1 MRLVLTLGSHFDG
14 IAGFPLAA
22 AGNGIEVVWATEIEP
37 FPIVV
42 SKAHFPHMKHYG
54 SITDVSGAELEP
66 VDIITFGSPCQD
78 LSVAGKRA
86 GLEGERSG
94 LFMEAVRTIREMR
107 DATSGVYPRIAV
119 WENVPGSMSSNNGAD
134 FRAVLEEILEAEVP
148 VPRSGKWASAGM
160 VRGNGREIAWRI
172 LDAQYWGV
180 PQRRR
185 RIFLICDFTGEC
197 AGEILFER
205 QSVSGDSQESGKT
218 GQETAGSA
226 GDGAKTAGRY
236 WDGGDIS
243 DTLVPVMLEPAYA
256 FSAGQSDKA
265 RSLGFH
271 EEVSPTLRAG
281 ASGTNM
287 TPTIMEPKAFAVNQ
301 RDEARDLGDKS
312 GALQAQPGMKQQTF
326 VIQKATRGKGQNG
339 LGISGEDVSYTLDC
353 LGNHAVAIQHSII
366 GRKDEAGAQGPG
378 YRDDGKMFTLD
389 SRGAAHAVAYDP
401 KDLGRR
407 PATFENVSPT
417 IKARCG
423 TGGNNI
429 PITRVGYLVRRL
441 TPTECER
448 LQGFPDGWT
457 DVHDIQLTGRKK
469 CLSSDTARYKALGN
483 SVAIPCVRWIMRRI
497 KEQLEELQDGA

>member
-1 MRLVLTLGSHFDG
+1 MLTLGSHFDG

-54 SITDVSGAELEP
+54 SIKDVSGAELEP

-78 LSVAGKRA
+78 LSIAGKRA

-107 DATSGVYPRIAV
+107 GATSGVYPRIAV
-119 WENVPGSMSSNNGAD
+119 WENVPGAMSSNNGAD

-185 RIFLICDFTGEC
+185 RIFLVADFRGQC
-197 AGEILFER
+197 AAEILFEC
-205 QSVSGDSQESGKT
+205 QGLPGHIAESGKAR
-218 GQETAGSA
+218 EEAAAGA
-226 GDGAKTAGRY
+226 GDGVAIPINTQIATRHNKLGRGTGFGVGD
-236 WDGGDIS
+236 DGDPAY
-243 DTLVPVMLEPAYA
+243 TLQHAHSHAVCAPREGVKGTSRVYYESGPGWVSEGVGCLRAEGENRPSRPTHTVLEPVTLD
-256 FSAGQSDKA
+256 GNDKA
-265 RSLGFH
+265 RCLAARGDSSPCIDRGQNVVLAPQLYDMTH
-271 EEVSPTLRAG
+271 ADEVIRPVEPGKCPTL
-281 ASGTNM
+281 N
-287 TPTIMEPKAFAVNQ
+287 
-301 RDEARDLGDKS
+301 AR
-312 GALQAQPGMKQQTF
+312 M
-326 VIQKATRGKGQNG
+326 
-339 LGISGEDVSYTLDC
+339 
-353 LGNHAVAIQHSII
+353 
-366 GRKDEAGAQGPG
+366 
-378 YRDDGKMFTLD
+378 
-389 SRGAAHAVAYDP
+389 
-401 KDLGRR
+401 
-407 PATFENVSPT
+407 
-417 IKARCG
+417 G
-423 TGGNNI
+423 TGGNQV
-429 PITRVGYLVRRL
+429 PVLMEPASRVGYLVRRL

-448 LQGFPDGWT
+448 LQGFPDNWT
-457 DVHDIQLTGRKK
+457 DVHDMQLTGRKM

-497 KEQLEELQDGA
+497 KEQLENMGG